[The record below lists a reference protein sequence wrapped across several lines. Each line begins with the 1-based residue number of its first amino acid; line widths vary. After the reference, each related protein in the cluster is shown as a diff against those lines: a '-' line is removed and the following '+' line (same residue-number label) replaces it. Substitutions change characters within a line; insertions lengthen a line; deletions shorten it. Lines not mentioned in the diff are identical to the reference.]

1 MASNF
6 GTFRRRAHAQMS
18 KPQTPNSTRTRTA
31 AASSSSPA
39 FTQTPRY
46 RPNWIAAAACF
57 VAGLWLLVA
66 LFDYAP
72 TQSGFATT
80 DPIGA
85 NLAGRWGANTTWVL
99 LYTLGASTW
108 LVPLFLLWLLYVS
121 LRNARHLAAT
131 RLTAMALCLLS
142 LSGLA
147 AMLQSIPPS
156 DYFPQGP
163 GGWVGALLYTRA
175 LHGTLGPFG
184 AALLLGT
191 LYLGGLLFIFTKDVG
206 AEINRYL
213 AAFQTWRETAALR
226 RAERAEA
233 RRLLKEARAEE
244 KAAAAEAK
252 AELKAQIA
260 ALKKGSAKPKTATS
274 TATDSDENADADAE
288 QKAKIADQVS
298 AAVAAATKATT
309 ATATKANEG
318 PPALARGKKSALEAS
333 AGADSAANLDLK
345 IVQAEEVKKVPVSI
359 PQSDDADYRF
369 PDIALL
375 SEQVTDTPG
384 NSREEHQQNAENL
397 LRILGDFGVSVRL
410 GEIHVGP
417 VITRYEVEP
426 GTGVRVE
433 KIAGLDKNIALGMR
447 AQSVRI
453 LAPIPGKAA
462 VGVEVPNKHATPV
475 GIREIIESEDWARV
489 KAELPIAL
497 GKDVSGK
504 PLISDL
510 TKMPHL
516 LIAGA
521 TGSGKSVCINA
532 IVASILYS
540 KSPRDVR
547 LLMVDPKVVELK
559 IFNTLPHMLIPVV
572 TEPKKVPAALKWLLG
587 EMEQRYQLFAK
598 CNVRNILGFNNRK
611 KDAPLDP
618 VEAAARAQMEAL
630 ENANGADKATETRPN
645 EAAQNEGLEESLP
658 DKLPYIVA
666 IVDELADLMMVAPA
680 EIETSIARLA
690 QLARAAGIHL
700 IIATQRPSV
709 NVITGVI
716 KANLP
721 SRIAFQVAS
730 QVDSRTILDTK
741 GADNLI
747 GRGDMLFSPPGSSR
761 LVRAQG
767 AFVSDDEVIA
777 IVDALKVNGPPRY
790 ATSVQQQI
798 DRAASDSD
806 DDGESDYGDLGEDS
820 ELFAQALDVLRST
833 KRASTSMIQR
843 RLRIGYNRAARI
855 MDLMEDK
862 GIIGPENGSSP
873 RDILVDLDS
882 YEGS

>member
-1 MASNF
+1 
-6 GTFRRRAHAQMS
+6 MS
-18 KPQTPNSTRTRTA
+18 KPQTSNSNRSARSVPPETA
-31 AASSSSPA
+31 
-39 FTQTPRY
+39 PRH
-46 RPNWIAAAACF
+46 RPNWIAAAVCF
-57 VAGLWLLVA
+57 VSGLWLLVA
-66 LFDYAP
+66 LIDYFP
-72 TQSGFATT
+72 EQSGFATT
-80 DPIGA
+80 DPIST
-85 NLAGRWGANTTWVL
+85 NLAGRWGANTVWLL
-99 LYTLGASTW
+99 LYASGAGTW

-121 LRNARHLAAT
+121 VRNARHLAGT
-131 RLTAMALCLLS
+131 RLAAMLVCLVS
-142 LSGLA
+142 LAGLA
-147 AMLQSIPPS
+147 AMLQSIPAS
-156 DYFPQGP
+156 DYFPLGP
-163 GGWVGALLYTRA
+163 GGWTGSLLYNRA

-191 LYLGGLLFIFTKDVG
+191 LYVGGLLFVFTKDVG
-206 AEINRYL
+206 AEINRYV
-213 AAFQTWRETAALR
+213 AAFQAWRETCATR

-233 RRLLKEARAEE
+233 RRLLKETRAKE
-244 KAAAAEAK
+244 KAALAQAK
-252 AELKAQIA
+252 AEWKAQKA
-260 ALKKGSAKPKTATS
+260 ALKKNPAGLPERTTGDDAPEEEESRADISA
-274 TATDSDENADADAE
+274 
-288 QKAKIADQVS
+288 QVS
-298 AAVAAATKATT
+298 AAVAAATKPSPPTRANGNKRGAAAAT
-309 ATATKANEG
+309 
-318 PPALARGKKSALEAS
+318 SAPTEPRETGGEAP
-333 AGADSAANLDLK
+333 GNSAAAAPLALN
-345 IVQAEEVKKVPVSI
+345 IVKAEELKKAPLAP
-359 PQSDDADYRF
+359 PQSTDENYRF

-384 NSREEHQQNAENL
+384 NSSEEHQQNAENL
-397 LRILGDFGVSVRL
+397 LRILGDFGVTVRL

-475 GIREIIESEDWARV
+475 GIREVLESEDWARA

-540 KSPRDVR
+540 KSPADVR

-587 EMEQRYQLFAK
+587 EMEQRYQMFAK

-618 VEAAARAQMEAL
+618 VEAAARAQIEAL
-630 ENANGADKATETRPN
+630 EAGSATRAEDTEVHDGEDRSDSQRVP
-645 EAAQNEGLEESLP
+645 EAAQAEELP
-658 DKLPYIVA
+658 DRLPYIVA

-741 GADNLI
+741 GADTLI

-767 AFVSDDEVIA
+767 AFVSDDEVIS
-777 IVDALKVNGPPRY
+777 IVEALKVNGPPRY

-798 DRAASDSD
+798 DRAASDGD
-806 DDGESDYGDLGEDS
+806 DDGESDFGDLGEDNA
-820 ELFAQALDVLRST
+820 LFQQALDVLRST

-882 YEGS
+882 YES